1 MSPARWIPGSRAW
14 RRRRSYDL
22 CERAIERVQELVDGE
37 LPPCRDSERL
47 IAHLESCPP
56 CALEAEAVR
65 ELKRAIHRVGQES
78 DPEVKARLTEWARRL
93 PDEP

>member
-1 MSPARWIPGSRAW
+1 MSPAGWVPGTRSW
-14 RRRRSYDL
+14 RRRRSHDL
-22 CERAIERVQELVDGE
+22 CERAIGRVQELVDGE

-65 ELKRAIHRVGQES
+65 ELKNAISRVGRES
-78 DPEVKARLTEWARRL
+78 DPDVMDRLTQWARSL
-93 PDEP
+93 PDEQ